1 MGLWA
6 LGLIESLDSCK
17 YSFFLGAV
25 GPAWHGHIVR
35 LPIHKTLFFSA
46 LHRLTWCFILKLENK
61 NNFFEVFLGNYFSRM
76 EEKYKSYLFLLSSF
90 RECQQ
95 RMFHSLPNHKRQGC

>member
-35 LPIHKTLFFSA
+35 LPMHKTLFFSA
-46 LHRLTWCFILKLENK
+46 LHRLT
-61 NNFFEVFLGNYFSRM
+61 
-76 EEKYKSYLFLLSSF
+76 
-90 RECQQ
+90 
-95 RMFHSLPNHKRQGC
+95 